1 MKVLIIGASGLI
13 GGAAAE
19 ALRAGHDVVEAS
31 RTGDFS
37 VDITDAESIARLFA
51 AVGQVDA
58 VVCAVG
64 TVPWRRFDD
73 LTPAD
78 YEAAFR
84 GKVLAQINVARF
96 GASFLADG
104 GSITL
109 TTGVL
114 ARAAVP
120 TGAAAAMA
128 NGALESFV
136 ITVATELTRGIR
148 INAISPTLL
157 VEATEYYELFAEFP
171 PVSAAAVG
179 AAYRDVIEGTM
190 TGAVIP
196 VE

>member
-1 MKVLIIGASGLI
+1 MRVLVIGGSGLI
-13 GGAAAE
+13 GGAVSA
-19 ALRAGHDVVEAS
+19 ALRGDHEVLEAS
-31 RTGDFS
+31 RGGDLR

-51 AVGQVDA
+51 QVGQVDA

-64 TVPWRRFDD
+64 SVPWRRLDD

-84 GKVLAQINVARF
+84 GKVLAQIDVARF
-96 GASFLADG
+96 AWSMLADG

-109 TTGVL
+109 TTGIL

-128 NGALESFV
+128 NGAIESFV
-136 ITVATELTRGIR
+136 IAAAAEMTRGIR
-148 INAISPTLL
+148 INAVSPTVLA
-157 VEATEYYELFAEFP
+157 EATGYHDLFAGFP
-171 PVSAAAVG
+171 PVPAAAVG
-179 AAYRDVIEGTM
+179 AAYREVVEGDAN
-190 TGAVIP
+190 GAIVR